1 MRGGGGE
8 VNEWHVARRLRRGD
22 DGLLDAESC
31 SSSLKF
37 GVTGTL
43 WALPNNRNT
52 LAQDTLPASL
62 LLRAIRER
70 ATVHEEPASHR
81 AASHEITARSLIYSA
96 DAAAAFFCASRIFSF
111 AVAATL
117 PATSRI
123 GAPSASSAARSSAV
137 FTIGSVPSGRRT

>member
-1 MRGGGGE
+1 MACCPAA
-8 VNEWHVARRLRRGD
+8 VGD
-22 DGLLDAESC
+22 DGLLDAEKLQQK
-31 SSSLKF
+31 LKVWRHGHF
-37 GVTGTL
+37 VGF
-43 WALPNNRNT
+43 ASKQIEIHS
-52 LAQDTLPASL
+52 QDTLPASL

-81 AASHEITARSLIYSA
+81 SASHEITALSLIYSA

-137 FTIGSVPSGRRT
+137 FAIGSVPSGRRT